1 MAPSLIPRERRF
13 FELFDQQAAT
23 IVEAAGVLVAALGE
37 PATLAV
43 RHEELKDLEHRGDDV
58 THELVRTLNKTFV
71 TPLDRE
77 DIYTLAAGLD
87 DVIDYIEEI
96 GDTVALYGISV
107 IPRPAIRMAELVH
120 EAAVA
125 LEQAITSLEG
135 RKGVEEHWVEVH
147 RLENVGDTTSREAIG
162 ELFTGKY
169 ETLEVIKLKELYTL
183 LEDAL
188 DRCEDVANVIESI
201 TIKNA

>member
-13 FELFDQQAAT
+13 YELFDRQAAN
-23 IVEAAGVLVAALGE
+23 IVEAAGVLVAALAE
-37 PATLAV
+37 PASLAA
-43 RHEELKDLEHRGDDV
+43 RHQQLRDLEHQGDDV

-87 DVIDYIEEI
+87 DVLDFIEEI
-96 GDTVALYGISV
+96 GDTVALYGISD
-107 IPRPAIRMAELVH
+107 IPAPATRMAELVQS
-120 EAAVA
+120 ASVA
-125 LEQAITSLEG
+125 LEQAIISLEG

-147 RLENVGDTTSREAIG
+147 RLENIGDTTSREAIG
-162 ELFTGKY
+162 ELFSGAY
-169 ETLEVIKLKELYTL
+169 ATLDVIKLKELYTL